1 MKIYVCSSYGGLEE
15 NYDKAKKYAKYV
27 LSKGHIPILSH
38 TMLHGVLDD
47 KYPPHREKGL
57 EVGKLLMTLCDE
69 IWVFG
74 AEVTPGM
81 AGEIMEAARLQIPV
95 KEIKKLPTEL
105 TLADEVS
112 VCLKEY
118 DKHFTGLIN
127 TRVAYDIKE
136 CIDKGVSSELIIE
149 CMKKAAR
156 KSAAWN
162 YAYGIL
168 KNCIA
173 KGIFT
178 AEEFLRE
185 NKKPQNNYMST
196 YDISELEKLINRP

>member
-1 MKIYVCSSYGGLEE
+1 MNIYVRSAYGGLNE
-15 NYDKAKKYAKYV
+15 NYEKAKKFAKYV

-38 TMLHGVLDD
+38 TMLHGILDD

-81 AGEIMEAARLQIPV
+81 AGEIMEAARLQMPV

-118 DKHFTGLIN
+118 AKHFTGLIN

-173 KGIFT
+173 NGIYT
-178 AEEFLRE
+178 AEEFLQTTVP
-185 NKKPQNNYMST
+185 KKNGAMAT
-196 YDISELEKLINRP
+196 YNISELEKLINK

>member
-1 MKIYVCSSYGGLEE
+1 MKIYVCSPYGGLNE
-15 NYDKAKKYAKYV
+15 NYEKAKKFAKYV

-38 TMLHGVLDD
+38 TMFHGILDD

-74 AEVTPGM
+74 AEITSGM
-81 AGEIMEAARLQIPV
+81 AGEIIEATRLQIPV
-95 KEIKKLPTEL
+95 KEIKKLPAERV
-105 TLADEVS
+105 LADEVS

-127 TRVAYDIKE
+127 TRVAYDLKE
-136 CIDKGVSSELIIE
+136 CIDKGVSSELVIE

-178 AEEFLRE
+178 AEEFLKE
-185 NKKPQNNYMST
+185 NTPKKNSAMAT
-196 YDISELEKLINRP
+196 YNMDDLKKLINK